1 MSRISRRTAL
11 AGLGAIGVAGS
22 GALAL
27 FMTAGGQTEAM
38 RAILH
43 RLVGPFTMADADFTR
58 FAQDFEKQHRA
69 MGALEADMLRVFE
82 TAGPVRD
89 LTRLRPA
96 VAARL
101 ESFDRK
107 LLTEFALATGL
118 TGTPPAAPLEYRGL
132 FAANPCTNP
141 FAHLG

>member
-1 MSRISRRTAL
+1 MSRISRRTVL
-11 AGLGAIGVAGS
+11 AGIGVAGVAGS
-22 GALAL
+22 GGIAL
-27 FMTAGGQTEAM
+27 FMTAGGRTEAM

-43 RLVGPFTMADADFTR
+43 RLVGPFTMADAEFAR
-58 FAQDFEKQHRA
+58 FAQDFEKAYRA
-69 MGALEADMLRVFE
+69 MGALEADMLRLFE

-89 LTRLRPA
+89 LTRLRPS
-96 VAARL
+96 VSARL

-141 FAHLG
+141 FAHLA